1 MNPDSNQTGKYQ
13 NEIEELARLPTTR
26 YENIFKLYK
35 TDYNQYYYNILNT
48 IQLPENINPAIY
60 YTISVSQKMPWTM
73 ISFNEYETMD
83 LWWLICLTNK
93 INNPLNL
100 AEVGQ
105 KLKIIKREF
114 IKFILD
120 EIRLKL

>member
-1 MNPDSNQTGKYQ
+1 
-13 NEIEELARLPTTR
+13 
-26 YENIFKLYK
+26 
-35 TDYNQYYYNILNT
+35 
-48 IQLPENINPAIY
+48 
-60 YTISVSQKMPWTM
+60 
-73 ISFNEYETMD
+73 MD
-83 LWWLICLTNK
+83 LWWLICLANK